1 MAGGEKNHL
10 FQFPA
15 LHSGE
20 RELEGNLTLTNC
32 IFPTRNFLDGW
43 MAKKYISWAQTKLN
57 RQTWFRTWLII
68 RSRRKK
74 HPINAR
80 KIPHIFFASEHERK
94 CLAET
99 RQVLPPKTK
108 TCSFPQT
115 KCTSCILLS
124 LLLRPTCIVRP
135 QREVKGKKESLQI
148 LRDNRPPT
156 KKKEENRREN
166 CAVCDTIATME
177 EKRKKIPRK
186 KTWAQPPS
194 LNKIMVVL
202 FLPQKNIYFVYLL
215 KK

>member
-156 KKKEENRREN
+156 KKK
-166 CAVCDTIATME
+166 
-177 EKRKKIPRK
+177 KKIEGKTALCATQLRQWRRK
-186 KTWAQPPS
+186 GRRYRGRRPGHNRPLWTRLWSYCFS
-194 LNKIMVVL
+194 LKRIFIL
-202 FLPQKNIYFVYLL
+202 CIY
-215 KK
+215 